1 MKVGQ
6 HVFIPPIKRFELQPQ
21 SFEKFEL
28 FPEVFAV
35 EKQENA
41 FYVRVVFRQEAGKG
55 IPDRMGIIDHKVV
68 GLPTL
73 AAPVEIRLAQ
83 LEKTRIGL
91 QIFPESTLQQQV
103 VGGLPFG
110 INQIQLPIDDRC
122 DAQFGSVVETS

>member
-1 MKVGQ
+1 M
-6 HVFIPPIKRFELQPQ
+6 KRFELQPQ
-21 SFEKFEL
+21 PLEKFEL

-35 EKQENA
+35 EEQENA
-41 FYVRVVFRQEAGKG
+41 FYVRVIFRHEAGKG

-83 LEKTRIGL
+83 LKETWIGL

-110 INQIQLPIDDRC
+110 INQTQLPIDDRC
-122 DAQFGSVVETS
+122 YAQFGSAVETS